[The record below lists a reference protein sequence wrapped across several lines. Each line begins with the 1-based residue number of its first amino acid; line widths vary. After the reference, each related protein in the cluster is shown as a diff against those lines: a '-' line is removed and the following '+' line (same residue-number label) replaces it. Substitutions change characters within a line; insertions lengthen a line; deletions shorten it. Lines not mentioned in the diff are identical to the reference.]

1 MRTIPFDGAPRVLH
15 GGRHLNEILV
25 STVAELT
32 AAVGNS
38 AVDKILVAAGTYNF
52 TTTMCTGWFGS
63 YTYGLA
69 GTNGQASTDGSA
81 ICINR
86 AVTIEAQVPGSVVL
100 NAGSVVRRSLP
111 RWPKQNTLSSH
122 FLEGGLRVLEVESG
136 GTARLIGLNITG
148 GYAAVRSVALLNT
161 CALELTLELTGCCER
176 AHCFGV
182 AVCECSPLNSHIA
195 TPKQ

>member
-1 MRTIPFDGAPRVLH
+1 MRTTPFDGAPRVLH
-15 GGRHLNEILV
+15 GRRLNEILV

-111 RWPKQNTLSSH
+111 RGVTHNNMNDPLSSH

-148 GYAAVRSVALLNT
+148 GYAAVRSL
-161 CALELTLELTGCCER
+161 
-176 AHCFGV
+176 
-182 AVCECSPLNSHIA
+182 CSTFEHMCP
-195 TPKQ
+195 